1 MQHPSDDEWG
11 SEESAEH
18 RAHCSICRTEH
29 ERLESALADFR
40 ELSRTAAERPEYF
53 WDRQRLAIHGR
64 LKPSHATRRYRAIW
78 IWATA
83 AALVV
88 VLVLILN
95 PNHTQ
100 SVVPDFA
107 AGHDQELLVGIERSL
122 NRELPQA
129 LQPVSILTQELDN
142 AASRST
148 TK

>member
-18 RAHCSICRTEH
+18 RANCAICRAEH
-29 ERLESALADFR
+29 ERLEGALAGFR
-40 ELSRTAAERPEYF
+40 ALAQTAAERPEYF
-53 WDRQRLAIHGR
+53 WDRQRLAILDR
-64 LKPSHATRRYRAIW
+64 LKAPHVTRRYRAIW

-83 AALVV
+83 ATLVI

-95 PNHTQ
+95 PNHSQ
-100 SVVPDFA
+100 SIVPDFA
-107 AGHDQELLVGIERSL
+107 AGHDQELLVGVERSL

-129 LQPVSILTQELDN
+129 LQPAVILTQELDN
-142 AASRST
+142 ALSHST

>member
-1 MQHPSDDEWG
+1 MQHPSDDEWF
-11 SEESAEH
+11 SEKSAEH
-18 RAHCSICRTEH
+18 RANCAICRSEH
-29 ERLESALADFR
+29 ERLESALAGFR
-40 ELSRTAAERPEYF
+40 ELARTAAERPEYF

-64 LKPSHATRRYRAIW
+64 LKPSRATRRHRAIW

-88 VLVLILN
+88 VLALILN

-107 AGHDQELLVGIERSL
+107 AGHDQELLVEIERSL